1 MQRIIF
7 IWAICLLSLSG
18 CAQSTVYTTRENISY
33 YADSIVKSD
42 SYIKE
47 RCKLDIYYPKNKT
60 NSSTIVWFHGGGL
73 TAGNKEIPK
82 ALLEKGFIVIGVG
95 YRLSPKAHVAAI
107 IEDATAAVAWT
118 FRNISTYG
126 GNTKLIFISG
136 HSAGAYLGSMLTLDK
151 TYLAKY
157 NINADEIA
165 ELISFSGQAIT
176 HFTKRQ
182 ENGIRDTQP
191 VIDKYAPLYFVR
203 ADAPPMLLITGDRE
217 LEMLGRYEENA
228 YLSRMMKLTGHKRTV
243 LYELEGYG
251 HNMVE
256 PAMPLLVKEVNA
268 RSKEIKGIN

>member
-1 MQRIIF
+1 MQRIIL
-7 IWAICLLSLSG
+7 IWAISLLSLSG
-18 CAQSTVYTTRENISY
+18 YAQSPVYAIQENISY
-33 YADSIVKSD
+33 YADSVVKSD

-47 RCKLDIYYPKNKT
+47 RCKLDIYYPKNKK

-95 YRLSPKAHVAAI
+95 YRLSPKAHVPAI
-107 IEDATAAVAWT
+107 IEDATAAVAWA
-118 FRNISTYG
+118 FRNISNYG
-126 GNTKLIFISG
+126 GNTRLIFISG
-136 HSAGAYLGSMLTLDK
+136 HSAGAYLGSMLTLNK

-157 NINADEIA
+157 NIDANTIA

-176 HFTKRQ
+176 HFTQRQ
-182 ENGIRDTQP
+182 DNGIRDTQP

-203 ADAPPMLLITGDRE
+203 SDAPPVLLITGDRE

-256 PAMPLLVKEVNA
+256 PAMPLLIKEVNM
-268 RSKEIKGIN
+268 RSKEIMNK

>member
-1 MQRIIF
+1 MQRMIL
-7 IWAICLLSLSG
+7 IWAICLLSRAG
-18 CAQSTVYTTRENISY
+18 YTQSPVYAIQENISY
-33 YADSIVKSD
+33 YAGSIIKSD

-60 NSSTIVWFHGGGL
+60 NSPTVVWFHGGGL
-73 TAGNKEIPK
+73 TAGDKEIPK

-136 HSAGAYLGSMLTLDK
+136 HSAGAYLGSMLTLNK

-157 NINADEIA
+157 SIDANAIA
-165 ELISFSGQAIT
+165 ALISFSGQAIT
-176 HFTKRQ
+176 HFTERQ

-256 PAMPLLVKEVNA
+256 PAMPLLIKEVNA
-268 RSKEIKGIN
+268 RSKEILNK